1 MSLLFYLSYL
11 KISLLPF
18 MRTNIIAIEVL
29 FVVLPGWQLVN
40 VNNYEN
46 NTSSWGKKKKK
57 KLKKALDLPKKSS
70 RKMEI
75 IYFFLVCVV
84 VSFCP
89 FQDAAGVAADVVV

>member
-1 MSLLFYLSYL
+1 MGLLFYLSYL

>member
-1 MSLLFYLSYL
+1 MGLLFYLSYL

-57 KLKKALDLPKKSS
+57 LKKALDLPKKSS